1 MIGHVARLHFSFFF
15 DNAYGLSEPSHPR
28 PNQVTSFSR
37 ATSDQPCPG
46 RSWPNGEKLVWRH
59 PRSANWASRPGW
71 HTGTTVSRR
80 VHVPPRRDSKKIR
93 QLAAL
98 ERTET
103 CNPVTIHNHRK
114 YQWIH
119 QAMGRMKRWEH
130 CSILLGVVAHLLSW
144 WWHCCVKTH
153 NQILKENVEFNTGR
167 QDQKKSRRSTM
178 YNAGT
183 DVKS

>member
-1 MIGHVARLHFSFFF
+1 MDFGCLIDFLRGFERSCELFFNVSRDPVKVKMCPSVARLHFL

-28 PNQVTSFSR
+28 QNQVTSFSR

-80 VHVPPRRDSKKIR
+80 VHVPPRRDLKKIR

-103 CNPVTIHNHRK
+103 CDPVTIQKSKKIRA
-114 YQWIH
+114 I
-119 QAMGRMKRWEH
+119 GRIKRWEH
-130 CSILLGVVAHLLSW
+130 CSILMGVVAHLLSW
-144 WWHCCVKTH
+144 WWHCCLQSHT
-153 NQILKENVEFNTGR
+153 
-167 QDQKKSRRSTM
+167 
-178 YNAGT
+178 
-183 DVKS
+183 